1 VRSNS
6 RFSNISA
13 NLSICNYKVVNGAF
27 LVEDYGA
34 DSLDRTELVMALEQ
48 EFDMKIP
55 DEEAQKIT
63 TGKVSLR
70 STFLVCGF
78 CLINVILTFISTVQA
93 AIDCV
98 MGR

>member
-63 TGKVSLR
+63 TGRVSRYDLHFWFVVFA
-70 STFLVCGF
+70 SFMLF
-78 CLINVILTFISTVQA
+78 
-93 AIDCV
+93 
-98 MGR
+98 